1 MKIKKLSLL
10 LLLCIAVGF
19 TSCKSSDDKDA
30 QIKTD
35 IEKVLVPGVTVTVD
49 RGVAKISGVFET
61 QGEHRRGLE
70 AAIDVPYVKSV
81 LDNAITQAAPTM
93 TQDNNPTITPDNML
107 KDKVDLILKDYPL
120 VTATVNDGMITLNG
134 TIQRSEL
141 PDLMKK
147 MNETQPKKVENLLKI
162 N

>member
-19 TSCKSSDDKDA
+19 TSCKSNDDKDA
-30 QIKTD
+30 QIKQD

-61 QGEHRRGLE
+61 QEEHMRVLE
-70 AAIDVPYVKSV
+70 AARNVPKVKSV

-93 TQDNNPTITPDNML
+93 TQDNNPTIAPDNML

>member
-1 MKIKKLSLL
+1 
-10 LLLCIAVGF
+10 
-19 TSCKSSDDKDA
+19 
-30 QIKTD
+30 
-35 IEKVLVPGVTVTVD
+35 
-49 RGVAKISGVFET
+49 
-61 QGEHRRGLE
+61 
-70 AAIDVPYVKSV
+70 
-81 LDNAITQAAPTM
+81 
-93 TQDNNPTITPDNML
+93 ML
-107 KDKVDLILKDYPL
+107 KDKVDLSVKDNPL